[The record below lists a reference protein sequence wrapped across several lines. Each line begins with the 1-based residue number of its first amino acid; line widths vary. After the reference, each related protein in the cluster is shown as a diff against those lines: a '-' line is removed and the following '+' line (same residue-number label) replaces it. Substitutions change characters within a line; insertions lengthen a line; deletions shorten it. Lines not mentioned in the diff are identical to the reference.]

1 MPLATHVL
9 LVRHGQSKGNAER
22 RFGGHTA
29 TPLSAR
35 GRDQAAATARTL
47 KSESI
52 TVIFSSDLA
61 RALDTARPLA
71 NMTGL
76 AVHGT
81 TAFRERDVGVMEGLT
96 FEDAAQQHPEQYAA
110 LLHRDFEHVLSGG
123 ESYRQLLD
131 RARQKLDEIIEEHRG
146 GRVAVFSHTGT
157 ICILALHL
165 MGALDA
171 PELKPVWISSANC
184 GTMVLSAYSQ
194 STIHVISLRCNSH
207 VCRLLYLALNAE
219 TKFHSPHS
227 AVRIAG
233 APASSGMSL
242 MLIEPMNV
250 RP

>member
-1 MPLATHVL
+1 MPLLTNATYVL

-35 GRDQAAATARTL
+35 GRNQAEATARTL
-47 KSESI
+47 KSESLTAI
-52 TVIFSSDLA
+52 YSSDLA
-61 RALDTARPLA
+61 RAMETARPLA

-76 AVHGT
+76 QVHGT
-81 TAFRERDVGVMEGLT
+81 NAFRERDVGVMEGLT

-110 LLHRDFEHVLSGG
+110 LLRRDFEYVLSGG

-131 RARQKLDEIIEEHRG
+131 RARQKLDEIIEANRG
-146 GRVAVFSHTGT
+146 GKIAVFSHTGT

-184 GTMVLSAYSQ
+184 GITRFELRDDGFVRVLGIND
-194 STIHVISLRCNSH
+194 TSH
-207 VCRLLYLALNAE
+207 LANL
-219 TKFHSPHS
+219 
-227 AVRIAG
+227 
-233 APASSGMSL
+233 
-242 MLIEPMNV
+242 
-250 RP
+250 